1 MASLFFFHFR
11 VFQSSSQQ
19 FIVNLPI
26 RFDQIVFHIFFV
38 FFHFPTCFFPCELRK
53 WNSSLRIF
61 PTDFPTYQNNGGDFP
76 QLFQFP
82 NMFHTIHLPWISNQ
96 IISKYTIHGWYGC
109 VCLSKLRFGNPCS
122 TLFLLMGTENWTAAV
137 DGEVTPP
144 RPRMVMPKY
153 QRFSCDHM
161 LLRRRS
167 LSFLRFFM
175 KKYRWNI
182 AVDGRYIYVNSHR
195 CPFFTGF
202 TELRYLKWYRI
213 SSESVYMAIISRNK
227 FI

>member
-1 MASLFFFHFR
+1 MLPVAVNWLFPFVSHILSKSFCKNRVGHGIPFFFHFR

-167 LSFLRFFM
+167 LSFLRFFYEEISV
-175 KKYRWNI
+175 KYRSW
-182 AVDGRYIYVNSHR
+182 
-195 CPFFTGF
+195 
-202 TELRYLKWYRI
+202 W
-213 SSESVYMAIISRNK
+213 
-227 FI
+227 